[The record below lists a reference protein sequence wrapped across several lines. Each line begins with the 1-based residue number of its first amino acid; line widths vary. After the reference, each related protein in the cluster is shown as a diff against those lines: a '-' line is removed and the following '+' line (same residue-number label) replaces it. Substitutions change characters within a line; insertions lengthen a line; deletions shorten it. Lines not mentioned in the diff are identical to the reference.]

1 MCGKVT
7 KILEACFQNKKQ
19 KNETAFFIKNEQEGR
34 GRGTVGKMMVKRQNN
49 ETEH

>member
-7 KILEACFQNKKQ
+7 KILEACLQNKK
-19 KNETAFFIKNEQEGR
+19 NETTFFIKNKQEER

-49 ETEH
+49 ETDH